1 MKIKTCVRGA
11 SDCNDRVG
19 VSPPPPPPFCPSTD
33 VPLLDVFPAMVT

>member
-19 VSPPPPPPFCPSTD
+19 VSPPPPLCPSTD

>member
-19 VSPPPPPPFCPSTD
+19 VSPPPLCPSTD

>member
-19 VSPPPPPPFCPSTD
+19 VSPPPPPLCPSTD